1 MPRPPNIYIVGA
13 QCTGKTTLV
22 NNLRNYFDSASSQ
35 EPPLLITE
43 VARTV
48 LKKHSFTAADV
59 VDPDRSMQLQ
69 SLILQAQASVEREAA
84 NSSQWF
90 ISDRSGA
97 DPIAYAL
104 RYVDQG
110 RAQQLI
116 NSPEWKDLRSGMQGA
131 AVVVCE
137 ASREAESWL
146 MDDGVRLMPEDVDDW
161 IAMHKMFCK
170 FFKEQGI
177 KYDVLSAGV
186 GDHQERV
193 DYVLQSW
200 QRLKAWNESN

>member
-1 MPRPPNIYIVGA
+1 MSRPPNIYIVGA

-22 NNLRNYFDSASSQ
+22 NNLCTYFHNDSAI

-59 VDPDRSMQLQ
+59 VNPDRSMQLQ
-69 SLILQAQASVEREAA
+69 SLILQAQVSAEREAA
-84 NSSQWF
+84 TAGQWF
-90 ISDRSGA
+90 VSDRSGA

-116 NSPEWKDLRSGMQGA
+116 DSQEWKDLRSRMQGA

-161 IAMHKMFCK
+161 IAMHKMFCN
-170 FFKEQGI
+170 FLEEQGI
-177 KYDVLSAGV
+177 GYTVLSAGI
-186 GDHQERV
+186 GNHQERV
-193 DYVLQSW
+193 GFVLQ
-200 QRLKAWNESN
+200 QWNTKKTWSVGK